1 MQLQLWWHFGTFFSL
16 CSVGQVVLTIMSGY
30 RCATPVTGGFSRI
43 ETDMKRVWTV
53 LSLLLVLSGCGSED
67 GFNEEDLRIP
77 SGFVRVIHAMVDAP
91 RLTVEIQAQRLPRL
105 NFGES
110 IPYQPA
116 IPEIDR
122 DLDISFFNGVDETS
136 VLTRTIN
143 VPNNS
148 LYTIVIGGTLA
159 APELTTIVNEQPQPG
174 GNVTVQIFNGSVNT
188 SESYNVFLTSGEE
201 LATTPT
207 AQLSQFQISQPLS
220 RTPSSDYRIQ
230 FAETGSDEILWDSG
244 TFEIL
249 DASANPLFLILDN
262 FGTGPNQVRMVGFD
276 NTTISFPEDQT
287 LSAVRVAH
295 MIADEAPLD
304 LFIDSQMIAE
314 AISFQE
320 VREIQYIS
328 PGEKVFSITH
338 TEDPEN
344 IILEQAVIV
353 TPGNYHT
360 LAVFNTAEDPLVA
373 ANIDQF
379 RRVNQGMTLSVSAF
393 SATVGP
399 INTFLIRSGENR
411 EDFAPISQQSYGE
424 TTIFTV
430 PENNYDL
437 FINSAQTNI
446 EAAGPLAIPGASQAL
461 YRVYVTD
468 QAGGGSPV
476 QLILG
481 DDLNPPFDP

>member
-1 MQLQLWWHFGTFFSL
+1 
-16 CSVGQVVLTIMSGY
+16 MSGY
-30 RCATPVTGGFSRI
+30 RCATPLKGGFSRI

-67 GFNEEDLRIP
+67 GFNERDLRIP
-77 SGFVRVIHAMVDAP
+77 SGFVRVVHAMVDAP
-91 RLTVEIQAQRLPRL
+91 RLTVEIQAQRLPRM

-110 IPYQPA
+110 IPYQPS

-122 DLDISFFNGVDETS
+122 DLDISFFNGIDETS
-136 VLTRTIN
+136 VLTQTIN
-143 VPNNS
+143 IPNDS

-159 APELTTIVNEQPQPG
+159 SPELTTIVNEQPEPG
-174 GNVTVQIFNGSVNT
+174 DNVTVQIFNGSVNT
-188 SESYNVFLTSGEE
+188 SESYDVFLTSGEE
-201 LATTPT
+201 IATTPT

-220 RTPSSDYRIQ
+220 RAPAPDFRIQ

-244 TFEIL
+244 SFEIL

-276 NTTISFPEDQT
+276 NKTISFPEDKT
-287 LSAVRVAH
+287 LSALRVAH
-295 MIADEAPLD
+295 MVADEARLN
-304 LFIDSQMIAE
+304 LFIDSKMIAE

-320 VREIQYIS
+320 VNEIQYIS
-328 PGEKVFSITH
+328 PGEKVFSMTR
-338 TEDPEN
+338 TDDPEN
-344 IILEQAVIV
+344 VILEQAVIV

-360 LAVFNTAEDPLVA
+360 LAVFNTADDPLLT

-379 RRVNQGMTLSVSAF
+379 RRVNQGMTLGVSAF
-393 SATVGP
+393 SAAAGP

-411 EDFAPISQQSYGE
+411 EDFTPISQQSFGE
-424 TTIFTV
+424 TTIFTI
-430 PENNYDL
+430 PENDYDL
-437 FINSAQTNI
+437 FINAAQTNI
-446 EAAGPLAIPGASQAL
+446 EVAGPLAIPAASRAL

-476 QLILG
+476 QLVLG